1 MSDPI
6 EESVIMELVSDEL
19 MRCRACNVTAPNQ
32 PTWESHKKG
41 KRHQKLMQKA
51 IEEKRRESG
60 CAPAEE
66 VKEEKKEE
74 QSPSSTLVGMKSD
87 DPILAFISGMEDMK
101 PKVSEKYL
109 KRQMKRRE
117 KEREQDEKN
126 RITIETQNRE
136 RDKETN
142 QINAQVE
149 DLGLHVKPMAA
160 DGNCLYR
167 SIAEQLSLDDPS
179 MARATAYRVVR
190 RRAANYMRQHK
201 DEFCCFLEDDID
213 FDDFCSKVESSNEWG
228 GQIELRAISM
238 AFNRPVYVYSA
249 DSPVVIMG
257 EDISS
262 TPLRIS
268 FHKKYLSLGNHYNSL
283 VPNC

>member
-41 KRHQKLMQKA
+41 KRESRDGRAMCSHQKLMQKA

-74 QSPSSTLVGMKSD
+74 RCRWEESLCVESPSSTLVGMKSD
-87 DPILAFISGMEDMK
+87 DPILAFISGMEDVK

-136 RDKETN
+136 RDEETN

-160 DGNCLYR
+160 DGNCL
-167 SIAEQLSLDDPS
+167 
-179 MARATAYRVVR
+179 
-190 RRAANYMRQHK
+190 
-201 DEFCCFLEDDID
+201 
-213 FDDFCSKVESSNEWG
+213 
-228 GQIELRAISM
+228 
-238 AFNRPVYVYSA
+238 
-249 DSPVVIMG
+249 
-257 EDISS
+257 
-262 TPLRIS
+262 
-268 FHKKYLSLGNHYNSL
+268 
-283 VPNC
+283 